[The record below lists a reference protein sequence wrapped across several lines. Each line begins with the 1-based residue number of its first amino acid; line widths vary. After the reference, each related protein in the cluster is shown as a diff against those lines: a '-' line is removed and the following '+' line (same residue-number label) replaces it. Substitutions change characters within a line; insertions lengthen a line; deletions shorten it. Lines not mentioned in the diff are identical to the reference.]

1 MGNETTAVLLQR
13 LIEIEA
19 LKDSI
24 EFGKADGRIKVYMN
38 SNDPQGCL
46 DRIQAMVNARGY
58 AETALPETV
67 HRKQQGADAPPVV
80 STGTQEE
87 GRGA

>member
-1 MGNETTAVLLQR
+1 MGNDTTAVLLQR

-19 LKDSI
+19 CKDSI

-38 SNDPQGCL
+38 SNDPQGCV
-46 DRIQAMVNARGY
+46 DKIQAMIDARGY
-58 AETALPETV
+58 AETALPEIV
-67 HRKQQGADAPPVV
+67 HRKQQGADPPPDVV
-80 STGTQEE
+80 SGTAEK

>member
-1 MGNETTAVLLQR
+1 MGNDTTAVLLQR

-46 DRIQAMVNARGY
+46 DRIQAMIDARGY
-58 AETALPETV
+58 AETALPEIV
-67 HRKQQGADAPPVV
+67 HRKQQGAEAPHDVA
-80 STGTQEE
+80 SGTDQE